1 MGDRT
6 ETGHTTAIDG
16 NLLTEEVSGTNRWSV
31 NPGSRIVLRDI
42 GFPISPRT
50 CRVSYFGG
58 RINFTEVGYTAGT
71 RKINNLDILFMAF
84 RSDSRPAHSVSFGE
98 R

>member
-50 CRVSYFGG
+50 CRVSYLGG
-58 RINFTEVGYTAGT
+58 RINFTVPAY

-84 RSDSRPAHSVSFGE
+84 RSRSRPAHSVSFGAIPSAG
-98 R
+98 